1 MTVFDFEKHQKAE
14 PSQGTKI
21 TANRLAEVEDI
32 QKMMRVITTRLSA
45 LAVDE
50 ANGWVPGTPQTKRT
64 HRVEPIEKLAEQMAD
79 GVDLLEKLY
88 S

>member
-1 MTVFDFEKHQKAE
+1 MTVFDIEQHQKQE
-14 PSQGTKI
+14 PRQGTKI
-21 TANRLAEVEDI
+21 TADRLAEVEDI
-32 QKMMRVITTRLSA
+32 QKLLRSVAVRLGA

-50 ANGWVPGTPQTKRT
+50 ANGWIPGTPQTKRT
-64 HRVEPIEKLAEQMAD
+64 HRVEPIEKLTEQMVD